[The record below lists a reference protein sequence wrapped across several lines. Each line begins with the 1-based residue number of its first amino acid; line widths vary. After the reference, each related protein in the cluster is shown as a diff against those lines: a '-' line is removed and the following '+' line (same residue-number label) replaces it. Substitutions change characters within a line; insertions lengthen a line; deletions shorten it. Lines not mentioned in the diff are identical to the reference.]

1 MFCWNGGQFK
11 GNFKAG
17 QKEIGGKVKV
27 EREKGGLSV
36 KKMSTG
42 PPKAFGVAQGQDAG
56 WENKS

>member
-36 KKMSTG
+36 KKMSLWT
-42 PPKAFGVAQGQDAG
+42 FLAQGQDAG